1 MDPNLLLQQ
10 RKLSSPISI
19 EDSATPNLEENSV
32 NIRYGF
38 KNNTLNKVP
47 KSVVVTQKPL
57 RNSVLISTSK
67 TSTTVTKKIPEK
79 SSNQTTSENWKLY
92 NFLKSIV
99 GWIFVSKE

>member
-67 TSTTVTKKIPEK
+67 TSTTITKQIVEK
-79 SSNQTTSENWKLY
+79 STNQTTSENWRLY
-92 NFLKSIV
+92 NFLKSFV
-99 GWIFVSKE
+99 GWIYVLKE